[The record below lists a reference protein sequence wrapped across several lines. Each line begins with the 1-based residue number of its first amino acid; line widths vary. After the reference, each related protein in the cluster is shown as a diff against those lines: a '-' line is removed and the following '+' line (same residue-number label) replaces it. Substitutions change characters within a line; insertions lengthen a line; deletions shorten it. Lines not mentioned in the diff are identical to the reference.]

1 MRFAYQRNAIR
12 PIPRSGRGATC
23 SARRKARA
31 RPAKDRGV
39 GPAGGRTAARGD
51 CRLCSIPTAARVG
64 IFWPLGVVLTASGG
78 LQRLLEIAAPAEPV
92 WLYPLTIC
100 RTSLERVTRLGLR
113 KLEVLRGGRQLSRH
127 HLGDVRFSSVSDR
140 IAASRRF
147 AALCHKLTHA
157 LQQNGS
163 YSINSNALNVGMS
176 GGRSSKTST
185 VIRTANAPS
194 EKALT
199 RA

>member
-1 MRFAYQRNAIR
+1 V
-12 PIPRSGRGATC
+12 P
-23 SARRKARA
+23 
-31 RPAKDRGV
+31 V
-39 GPAGGRTAARGD
+39 GGD
-51 CRLCSIPTAARVG
+51 VEG
-64 IFWPLGVVLTASGG
+64 LGDG
-78 LQRLLEIAAPAEPV
+78 LPDALD
-92 WLYPLTIC
+92 
-100 RTSLERVTRLGLR
+100 RVTRLGLR

-127 HLGDVRFSSVSDR
+127 HLDDVRFSSVSDR

-147 AALCHKLTHA
+147 AALCHKRTHA